1 MNTLILDGI
10 FQNNDVT
17 LTDNSKTTLDY
28 IISKI
33 DRTLFERV
41 ILLQT
46 GTITTVPD
54 TVKNVVIENKTI
66 GVILKSILK
75 ESKNSDNIVIHTSGN
90 PFFDIQYVKTMI
102 DRHEKYVADYTYSIG
117 FPDFLVP
124 QIITPNCLKNLITL
138 CGENQEIRDD
148 YLFYAISKDINSF
161 DIETFISKHDLRLY
175 RISFGTYGKPEK
187 IFLDNLLNSISPDTT
202 YDDLVDYLLKNQ
214 HLFYT
219 TVYGAFFEITTVS
232 NTEPIY
238 YPAKNSPDVFC
249 DPVQFDRVLVTLQT
263 MNPHIKIIFNGRG
276 DPLRHPDFITMVTS
290 VIEKKLEL
298 IIETDGYCVT
308 DNITEALNDFK
319 ENITFVIKIDAFSD
333 ETYKKIHNG
342 YDLNIPKAAF
352 TLLKNK
358 GFTTYRQIVRMTCNE
373 DDIEALLKNK
383 DMENLILRKYS
394 QYCGTL
400 PDRKVVDLSPLK
412 RFPCYHIRREISFT
426 PDLAIQLCMY
436 SNEKLHCTVDD
447 APDVY
452 KKEFISQ
459 TKAEYRECCKNCD
472 DYYIFNF

>member
-17 LTDNSKTTLDY
+17 LHNNSKTTLEY

-33 DRTLFERV
+33 DRNLFERV
-41 ILLQT
+41 ILIQN
-46 GTITTVPD
+46 GTINTIPD
-54 TVKNVVIENKTI
+54 MVKNVVIENKTI

-75 ESKNSDNIVIHTSGN
+75 ESKNSDNIVIHTCGN
-90 PFFDIQYVKTMI
+90 PFFDIQYVKTMLE
-102 DRHEKYVADYTYSIG
+102 RHEKYVADYTYSIG

-124 QIITPNCLKNLITL
+124 QIITHNCLKNLITL
-138 CGENQEIRDD
+138 CGENHEIRDD

-175 RISFGTYGKPEK
+175 RISFGTYGKPER
-187 IFLDNLLNSISPDTT
+187 IFLDNLLNSISLDTA
-202 YDDLVDYLLKNQ
+202 YDDLVVHLLKNQ

-219 TVYGAFFEITTVS
+219 TVYGAFFEITNVS
-232 NTEPIY
+232 NTQPLY
-238 YPAKNSPDVFC
+238 YPVKNSPDIFC
-249 DPVQFDRVLVTLQT
+249 DPEQFDSILKALQT
-263 MNPHIKIIFNGRG
+263 MNSRLKIIFNGLG
-276 DPLRHPDFITMVTS
+276 DPLRHPEFIRIVIS
-290 VIEKKLEL
+290 VIEKGLEL

-308 DNITEALNDFK
+308 QKIIDALSNFK
-319 ENITFVIKIDAFSD
+319 ENITFVIKIDACSED
-333 ETYKKIHNG
+333 TYKKIHNG

-352 TLLKNK
+352 TLLKSN

-373 DDIEALLKNK
+373 DDIELLLKNK

-400 PDRKVVDLSPLK
+400 PDRKVVDLSPIK
-412 RFPCYHIRREISFT
+412 RFPCYHLRREISFT

-436 SNEKLHCTVDD
+436 SNEIMHCNVED

-459 TKAEYRECCKNCD
+459 TKAEYKECCKNCD